1 MAKSRARLVIWCLV
15 LASVGFELAKWRRS
29 GNGTRATSVGPHLGG
44 AHHFVDGRIRTHA
57 SAQALLE
64 RARPAHAVD
73 PETDDEPSDR
83 ERPREE
89 AKTRKD
95 HGALVPE
102 ESSGKTQP
110 PGNVSASC
118 LGVAGVEYAG
128 EVVEGGWGADATRG
142 LAASASACCA
152 RCRAHATCN
161 VWVFCDPD
169 ETRCRE
175 DALAGQCWL
184 KRQTLARGVAP
195 AAMASGGG
203 TPWTSGADRRFD
215 EEAVE
220 IVPRIDLSEWFKPLD
235 AARRTP
241 RYGDESDGSDGS
253 ASVGEKK
260 LPVKKENQPP
270 RRRECG
276 DPAADAYA
284 SVDATCL
291 ERSRTAVETLAL
303 LFQDKE
309 GDKEDTEKEGH
320 DLSHRFTRVVA
331 WHEPNASFDGLAV
344 RWGIGHFQPSA
355 AACAAACVRHEPVG
369 TKRGGP
375 FGALPCNAFV
385 WCPADVP
392 GGACF
397 EPDAHAHGAGDCWLK
412 FTETPEAPQ
421 VNQRGANDAA
431 AFTNE
436 AGVSYRERHRDA
448 PEQTHWTSGV
458 VLPRGWV
465 PSGGTYGPR
474 ARW

>member
-142 LAASASACCA
+142 FAASASACCA

-241 RYGDESDGSDGS
+241 RYGDESDESDGS

-260 LPVKKENQPP
+260 PKKENQPP

>member
-57 SAQALLE
+57 SAQALHE

-195 AAMASGGG
+195 AAMARGGG